1 MIQKWPWILDKEH
14 IGAAQLR
21 VRIASSS
28 TLGSD
33 IQAAQQTLED
43 DPVDG
48 QRLTV
53 RTQAAAPF
61 SIEERIPVPNIGRK
75 IAARIDRAGQQH
87 IVGRVTSPRFDVV
100 NVNFGVWDFG
110 SFGI

>member
-21 VRIASSS
+21 VRIAGAS

-43 DPVDG
+43 DP
-48 QRLTV
+48 RLTV

-61 SIEERIPVPNIGRK
+61 SIEERIPVPNIGSK

-87 IVGRVTSPRFDVV
+87 IVGRVTPALML
-100 NVNFGVWDFG
+100 
-110 SFGI
+110 